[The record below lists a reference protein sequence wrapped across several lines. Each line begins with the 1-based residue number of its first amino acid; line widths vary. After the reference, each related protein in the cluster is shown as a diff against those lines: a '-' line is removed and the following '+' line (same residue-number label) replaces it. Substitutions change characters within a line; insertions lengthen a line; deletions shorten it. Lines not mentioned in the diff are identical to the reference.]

1 MKNIVKKIAIYS
13 MVGIMQIGLG
23 ASVIE
28 ASPLHNDFPK
38 PAAYEQHQDRYDHE
52 RMEQERHERKRIEN
66 ERHEREMQ
74 RHPGESRKHWR
85 ERQKVENERHQH
97 EMERIRHEFEHGG
110 R

>member
-1 MKNIVKKIAIYS
+1 MKKIAIYS
-13 MVGIMQIGLG
+13 MVGILQLGLG

-38 PAAYEQHQDRYDHE
+38 TVAYEHHDRAH
-52 RMEQERHERKRIEN
+52 MEQERHERERIEN

-74 RHPGESRKHWR
+74 RHHGESRKHWR
-85 ERQKVENERHQH
+85 ERQKAENERHQH
-97 EMERIRHEFEHGG
+97 ELERIRHEFDH